1 MDYKRLRKLGE
12 KEFSEDEYYLTFVL
26 GYDLLYNEL
35 MKCDNKCCDDVFDTL
50 KEIVVLFLNSEECR
64 NLAYSDYEALQLFIK
79 NNMQM
84 IKTILFNSLDYPL
97 EEMLCWNWKY
107 IAQVVEH

>member
-1 MDYKRLRKLGE
+1 MNYKKIYNKQKE
-12 KEFSEDEYYLTFVL
+12 KFNEDEFYLIFVF
-26 GYDLLYNEL
+26 GYDLLHNEL

-79 NNMQM
+79 NNMQV
-84 IKTILFNSLDYPL
+84 IKTILFNSLDYPV
-97 EEMLCWNWKY
+97 EEMLC
-107 IAQVVEH
+107 